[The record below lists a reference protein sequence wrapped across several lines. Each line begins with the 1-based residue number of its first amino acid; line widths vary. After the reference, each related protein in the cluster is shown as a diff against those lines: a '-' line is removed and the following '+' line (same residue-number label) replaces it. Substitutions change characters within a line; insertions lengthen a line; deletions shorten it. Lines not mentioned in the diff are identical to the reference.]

1 MNEKYAGKESVM
13 QMELQRNRFP
23 RDRREDSALIKEELH
38 HRNISKS
45 LLANWEKEEKRT
57 KKGEWRGA
65 AERRFHSK
73 EESGGSSPSRFE
85 GRRWK
90 QSTSEPA
97 LIMRSC

>member
-13 QMELQRNRFP
+13 QMELQRNHFP

-45 LLANWEKEEKRT
+45 LLANWEKRGRKRN
-57 KKGEWRGA
+57 GEWRGA

-73 EESGGSSPSRFE
+73 EESGGSDPSGSE
-85 GRRWK
+85 GRWWK